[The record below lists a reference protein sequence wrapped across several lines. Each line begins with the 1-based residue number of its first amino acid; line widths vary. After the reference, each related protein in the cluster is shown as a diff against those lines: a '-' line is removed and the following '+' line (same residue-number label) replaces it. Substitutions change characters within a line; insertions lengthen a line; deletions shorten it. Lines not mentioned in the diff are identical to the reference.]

1 MCCTLLRGDVGHGA
15 RDSSAGADGACRRH
29 EKPSLHCPRTV
40 DRVARRGSRRLQ
52 VCGCVSRGVDYL
64 LQPILESSTCH
75 SPWLSICVSLHPRR
89 QAHITQTRVLRLSD
103 CPAASFVCGRR
114 HKDSEG
120 PGYGFVSFLL
130 GEGTALIAL
139 GAAGI
144 RFVFDWQVRYWLF
157 FLEFVAGLLVVLL
170 VLFYPAIF
178 ASVQN
183 FLRS

>member
-1 MCCTLLRGDVGHGA
+1 
-15 RDSSAGADGACRRH
+15 
-29 EKPSLHCPRTV
+29 
-40 DRVARRGSRRLQ
+40 
-52 VCGCVSRGVDYL
+52 
-64 LQPILESSTCH
+64 
-75 SPWLSICVSLHPRR
+75 
-89 QAHITQTRVLRLSD
+89 
-103 CPAASFVCGRR
+103 VCGRR